1 MFLVEL
7 YKIIEDG
14 ENSTVEFKRKF
25 SSPEKIAKEMIA
37 FANTKG
43 GRILF
48 GVDDDKTI
56 IGVES
61 EKGELESI
69 KTAAKFYCEPEI
81 EFETGLLLRRRGC
94 GLREKAGGARQKYAR
109 GDRRQQSRT
118 REYGFHES
126 PSVSG
131 FSHLRR
137 SQGVTLGYV
146 MRPLIATL
154 LLAFSAVAADRPWQQ
169 ITVPATSDAAANFSS
184 PPAEYGMV
192 LWWFWNGQMA
202 ESDIVRD
209 LDETSGEAPLCPV
222 LGHRCPDK
230 DPRCLT
236 SFKAFAAWPPSR
248 RCPRGPFHATAPCPR
263 ARCCRS

>member
-81 EFETGLLLRRRGC
+81 EFETEILSL
-94 GLREKAGGARQKYAR
+94 KK
-109 GDRRQQSRT
+109 
-118 REYGFHES
+118 
-126 PSVSG
+126 
-131 FSHLRR
+131 
-137 SQGVTLGYV
+137 
-146 MRPLIATL
+146 
-154 LLAFSAVAADRPWQQ
+154 
-169 ITVPATSDAAANFSS
+169 
-184 PPAEYGMV
+184 
-192 LWWFWNGQMA
+192 
-202 ESDIVRD
+202 SDIVVIIIPESKTKPHHLISNNEEKEHRVYIRHND
-209 LDETSGEAPLCPV
+209 KSILASKETINILKHSNTDSTPLQISIGANEKALLDYLAENEKITVKGFKKLVNISERRASRTIVNLV
-222 LGHRCPDK
+222 RAEILRHHRMNNVEYYT
-230 DPRCLT
+230 L
-236 SFKAFAAWPPSR
+236 A
-248 RCPRGPFHATAPCPR
+248 
-263 ARCCRS
+263 